1 MAGEAM
7 TDYPYEYRT
16 RTNVNLRIMTA
27 ISEIL
32 FWERME
38 ILMPLV
44 AEKLA
49 KAGVRFDGREN
60 DAV

>member
-1 MAGEAM
+1 M
-7 TDYPYEYRT
+7 TDKDCPYEYRT
-16 RTNVNLRIMTA
+16 RTDANLMIAKA

-44 AEKLA
+44 AKELA
-49 KAGVRFDGREN
+49 KAGVRFNGRED